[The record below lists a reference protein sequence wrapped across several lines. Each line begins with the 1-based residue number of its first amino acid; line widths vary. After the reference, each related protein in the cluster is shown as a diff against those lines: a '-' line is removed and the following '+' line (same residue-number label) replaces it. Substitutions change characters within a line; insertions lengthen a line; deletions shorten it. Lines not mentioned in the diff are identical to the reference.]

1 MFVQP
6 ISHYVGNLD
15 IVHLLEHKVAVAFDA
30 HVGKMDDSGITSVL
44 IIMFGKVAA
53 LVQHHLPKTS
63 RLDILWPIHDVV
75 AEEEEH
81 RHLGLDELLV
91 FRRIHHGCETRLN
104 GHDGSDVLRIGLP
117 THAATREWVI

>member
-6 ISHYVGNLD
+6 FGYQIGNLG

-53 LVQHHLPKTS
+53 LVQHHLPKTC
-63 RLDILWPIHDVV
+63 RLDVLGTIHDVV

-81 RHLGLDELLV
+81 RHLGWYSGEPTMGAKPGSMATMAAMFSV
-91 FRRIHHGCETRLN
+91 SVCQPTR
-104 GHDGSDVLRIGLP
+104 P
-117 THAATREWVI
+117 PCEWVM